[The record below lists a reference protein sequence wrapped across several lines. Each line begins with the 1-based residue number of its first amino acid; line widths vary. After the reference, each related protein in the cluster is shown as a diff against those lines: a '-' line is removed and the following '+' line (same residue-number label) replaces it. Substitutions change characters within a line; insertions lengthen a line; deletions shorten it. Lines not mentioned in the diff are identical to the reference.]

1 MRKVMIAHFVDVEK
15 DGRRPSP
22 IAKLL
27 ARVLAKRQ
35 KIDIFW
41 DDGGIDVAD
50 PKERLPRGL
59 YLEMKKKLLF
69 LAIDGEVLET
79 VLEKNADE

>member
-1 MRKVMIAHFVDVEK
+1 MIAHFVDVEK